1 MFVTRM
7 LLVLALFIPAGLAS
21 DIEVVEELMA
31 VMHPEKMI
39 DQAMQQVSAIAQQQ
53 MQAMNI
59 PADMKSSSDQMNQE
73 MMTYVREKLDWAK
86 LKPQFV
92 DMYADVFTED
102 ELRQVVTFYK
112 SPGGQALL
120 SKMPQL
126 MQRSMTMMQ
135 GLMADLPAHMQEM
148 TAKMKQIEEKQKQ
161 EKPKVQGLD

>member
-1 MFVTRM
+1 M

-21 DIEVVEELMA
+21 DMDKRALAEELMA

-148 TAKMKQIEEKQKQ
+148 TAKMKKQIEEKQKQ